1 MDYDWKQI
9 FKNKTNN
16 ELYDIVIGKVV
27 LSNNA
32 VKFAKL
38 ELEKRNFDFSNMEA
52 NKKAW
57 KLSNLIE
64 EEHNAQLEITGRK
77 FSYISLK
84 IYLLVVLGFVL
95 VYFYLNYYT
104 KTTFED
110 GLFITYITII
120 TFLVVLNNFIHLKQ
134 KKFHKERVRKIQEIK
149 NELIEKGLLKKGS
162 PIQKD
167 IQKHYEKEKEGL
179 NTIRIFYIVVL
190 TILMSI
196 LIIKAILIF
205 V

>member
-84 IYLLVVLGFVL
+84 IYLLIVLGFVL

-149 NELIEKGLLKKGS
+149 NELIEYLK
-162 PIQKD
+162 
-167 IQKHYEKEKEGL
+167 
-179 NTIRIFYIVVL
+179 R
-190 TILMSI
+190 
-196 LIIKAILIF
+196 
-205 V
+205 